1 MGSCPLSQGSHV
13 CDRLGR
19 EASLAPVITYG
30 NTPAWCVPLTVFQGY
45 GVPRSRKGN
54 VLDGHFH
61 AMKHYWL
68 WQTYVEMTRAI
79 FHSIA
84 GLGIAKDTHRFIMPF
99 IGHFFSSGLNVF
111 LWLPSIVFFRITTPL
126 YEHLRYSFTTDFTT
140 TNSCSGS

>member
-1 MGSCPLSQGSHV
+1 MESCPLSQGSNV

-19 EASLAPVITYG
+19 EASLAPVIAYG
-30 NTPAWCVPLTVFQGY
+30 NTLAWCVPLTVFQGY

-68 WQTYVEMTRAI
+68 WQAYVEMTRAI

-99 IGHFFSSGLNVF
+99 IRHFFLIRLECFPVAPKYCIFQDNHAT
-111 LWLPSIVFFRITTPL
+111 LPTPPV
-126 YEHLRYSFTTDFTT
+126 
-140 TNSCSGS
+140 